1 MRCGREPASTH
12 AGSRRDRGRYTF
24 SATTSARSGTSARV
38 LEEAASESAGQCG
51 PCMFGVPAA
60 AEDFG
65 LLAAGGLDRAGFQ
78 RLRERL
84 GLLPGRGACRFPD
97 GVAGYA
103 RSALRVFGTEVD
115 AHLAGRCTMLASVW
129 RTDVVAV

>member
-1 MRCGREPASTH
+1 MSAVLDRA
-12 AGSRRDRGRYTF
+12 AG
-24 SATTSARSGTSARV
+24 
-38 LEEAASESAGQCG
+38 ESAGQCG

-65 LLAAGGLDRAGFQ
+65 LLAAARLDQGGWQ

-103 RSALRVFGTEVD
+103 RSALRAFT
-115 AHLAGRCTMLASVW
+115 ARST
-129 RTDVVAV
+129 RTSPAAAP